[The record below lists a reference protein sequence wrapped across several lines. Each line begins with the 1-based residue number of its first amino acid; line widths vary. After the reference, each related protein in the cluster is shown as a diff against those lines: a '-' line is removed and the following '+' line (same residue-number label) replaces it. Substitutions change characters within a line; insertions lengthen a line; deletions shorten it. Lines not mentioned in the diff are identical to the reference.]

1 MMDKIQKLK
10 SFKFPILFQLQ
21 CFHFRFLCVVKKY
34 PFLYYGIFWILQLM
48 PYKTHVSS
56 TSLYNLKLFMPLD
69 MTLDYGWSAITVEAC
84 GLFAKGLQWKLFGND
99 SAGKQ

>member
-34 PFLYYGIFWILQLM
+34 PFLYYGIFWILPLM
-48 PYKTHVSS
+48 PCKTHVSS
-56 TSLYNLKLFMPLD
+56 LFPIYPKTFHAFGYD
-69 MTLDYGWSAITVEAC
+69 S
-84 GLFAKGLQWKLFGND
+84 GLWLVCNNGGSMRAFCTRTTMEIVW
-99 SAGKQ
+99 

>member
-1 MMDKIQKLK
+1 M
-10 SFKFPILFQLQ
+10 
-21 CFHFRFLCVVKKY
+21 CGKKY
-34 PFLYYGIFWILQLM
+34 PFSHYGIFWILQLM

-56 TSLYNLKLFMPLD
+56 NSLYILKLFMPLD

-84 GLFAKGLQWKLFGND
+84 GLFAQELQWKLFGND